1 MDSEGFQASPHFYI
15 LKLSTSGIQVA
26 PPMKLLALTGSR
38 TSRIDLK
45 NALTEVEIAPQ
56 IESGPQTGGLGTTA
70 LAIGST
76 RSSLAILEQESCQRD
91 TLKPISEE
99 LNREVSSLEAIL
111 FKAATY
117 GIDTQERNLTSPT
130 GERIS
135 QPNVAGHTYCIERS
149 RLCRRPSNRTPHT
162 RIDVFLVWSCPQSVL
177 SLSCVTLLGLKV
189 LPGPHRWIRPE
200 IAVTH

>member
-1 MDSEGFQASPHFYI
+1 M
-15 LKLSTSGIQVA
+15 
-26 PPMKLLALTGSR
+26 
-38 TSRIDLK
+38 
-45 NALTEVEIAPQ
+45 EIAPQ

-117 GIDTQERNLTSPT
+117 GIDTQERNLLRQQANALVTRTSQAT
-130 GERIS
+130 LTASKG
-135 QPNVAGHTYCIERS
+135 AGFVEGHPIERLIRES
-149 RLCRRPSNRTPHT
+149 MF
-162 RIDVFLVWSCPQSVL
+162 FLVWSCPQ
-177 SLSCVTLLGLKV
+177 
-189 LPGPHRWIRPE
+189 P
-200 IAVTH
+200 IAQAHLCELAGITDEAG